1 MAQIRPFRALR
12 YSASAGDP
20 SLLLTQPY
28 DKITPAMRERY
39 LRLSPYN
46 MVRIILN
53 PEPEPYA
60 AAARHLNDWIAAG
73 ILQPEPQP
81 ALFRYTQEFDDPDS
95 GDRLLRE
102 GFIGLGEVSDYA
114 EQVVFRHERT
124 LTGPKKDR
132 LELLRR
138 TRAHFGQIFMLY
150 PDPEGAVE
158 HELTT
163 AGGPDVEVAD
173 EYGAIHRLWRVTD
186 DTRIRAVQ
194 NLMAEKKLLIADGHH
209 RYETALAFRQE
220 HPELKDARW
229 VMMTFVNQYS
239 PGLRILATHRVLT
252 SGFRADFAG
261 WLPSPWTCT
270 GVSHA
275 AELKE
280 KMQAGREAAI
290 RIGVAW
296 GAGEFRLLERPR
308 LPGEMDVPV
317 LHQEILGAAL
327 GITEEAVREE
337 QFLKYVRGF
346 EAAIAAAASGEA
358 EAAFLLN
365 PTPVKQMAEVAYGGG
380 VMPQKSTDFYPKLL
394 SGLTVYRME
403 H

>member
-1 MAQIRPFRALR
+1 MANIRPFRALR

-20 SLLLTQPY
+20 ARLLTQPY

-39 LRLSPYN
+39 LQLSPYN

-53 PEPEPYA
+53 PEPDPYG
-60 AAARHLNDWIAAG
+60 AAARHLRDWITTG
-73 ILQPEPQP
+73 ILEPEPQP

-95 GDRLLRE
+95 GDRLVRE

-114 EQVVFRHERT
+114 DRVVFRHERT
-124 LTGPKKDR
+124 LSGPKKDR
-132 LELLRR
+132 LELLRQ

-150 PDPEGAVE
+150 PDREGAVE
-158 HELTT
+158 SELAT
-163 AGGPDVEVAD
+163 AAAPDVEIAD
-173 EYGAIHRLWRVTD
+173 EYGAIHRLWRVAN
-186 DTRIRAVQ
+186 DTRIRAAQ

-220 HPELKDARW
+220 HPEVEDARW
-229 VMMTFVNQYS
+229 VMMTFVNLYS

-252 SGFRADFAG
+252 AGFRENFAAM
-261 WLPSPWTCT
+261 LSSAWTCT
-270 GVSHA
+270 GVADA
-275 AELKE
+275 AALKAR
-280 KMQAGREAAI
+280 MQANRETSI

-296 GAGEFRLLERPR
+296 GSSGYRLLERPR
-308 LPGEMDVPV
+308 QPGEMDVPV

-327 GITEEAVREE
+327 SISEEAVREE
-337 QFLKYVRGF
+337 RCLKYVRGF
-346 EAAIAAAASGEA
+346 EAAIAMCGSGEA

-365 PTPVKQMAEVAYGGG
+365 PTPVEKMAEVAYGGG